1 MKKALFLFSLF
12 ILSVT
17 LLMSQTIRLNNGD
30 NSISVLSSSET
41 ETILQYDINHFE
53 QTKVDINGSE
63 YYHIRLPKE
72 GITQAKGMPE
82 LPVFN
87 RSIIISNTARMN
99 YEVYDVRYVD
109 MQIPVAPSKGVITRD
124 QNPAEIPYV
133 FDRVYQEKNFYPANL
148 AELSEPYIM
157 RDFRGVTVRTVP
169 FAYNPVTGTLRLYTQ
184 YKIRVFADGSDMV
197 NVLAGNRSNIS
208 REFAPIYENHFVNWQ
223 NYRYTPVSDVYGK
236 LLVICHT
243 NYMSTILPYVN
254 WKKQKGIETELIEWS
269 TIGTT
274 AAHLQTYIQ
283 NRYNADNTIAYIQI
297 VGDAPQ
303 IPSLSSGGG
312 GADPMFSNVAGS
324 DNYPDIFIGR
334 FSAETTAEVTA
345 QINKAIVYER
355 DLNTSATWLG
365 RAMGI
370 ASAEGGGSQGDMGE
384 SDIQH
389 MNLIRTDLLGYGY
402 TTVDQIYDP
411 GAAATTVTTNVNA
424 GRGFINYVGHGS
436 NTSWVT
442 TGFSNANASALTN
455 GNMTPFIMDVACVN
469 GNFVSITCFAEAWLR
484 NANGGAVAMY
494 ASSINQS
501 WNSPMRAQDECTDL
515 LIAESKTT
523 TGGLYYNS
531 SCKMMDIYGNTTGSD
546 GVNMFRTWHIFGDA
560 SLTVR
565 SKTPI
570 AMTVTHPAQIII
582 GSSTVNVSTGVA
594 NTLVALT
601 YNNNIYAR
609 GFTDGSGNAI
619 LTLVS
624 PPASAIT
631 YTITATAFNRVTYVG
646 SIQQVPG
653 TGPYMAVT
661 ATTYADSNNNTA
673 EYNETGRYN
682 VTFQNIGAATATNV
696 TATLTCAT
704 PGISITDGTETIAS
718 LAAGGS
724 TTINNAYTF
733 NIANNIANGTP
744 AAFTITMVS
753 GANTWTHNF
762 SQVINAPA
770 LAFGNMTIQ
779 DTGGNNNGR
788 LDPGE
793 TVTVIMPLNNT
804 GAALSPAGNAT
815 LSCSTPGIT
824 VVNGNASFAAITAG
838 GAASLSFT
846 ITASS
851 GMTVGTVASLVFN
864 ATAGAYTA
872 NKTETTAV
880 GLILEDFETGNFNS
894 FPWTFSGNLPWV
906 IDNTNAQTGT
916 YSARSGAITH
926 SQTSTMQTV
935 RILTTGGDISFWY
948 KVSSESG
955 YDYLRF
961 YVDGVQVVQWAGEIG
976 WTQYTYALAAGTRT
990 LAWTYYKDSSVN
1002 GGSDCV
1008 WVDNIIFPASTS
1020 PSVYNPPQNL
1030 VGIPGNGQ
1038 VTLNWQAPVSGTPTG
1053 YKIYRNGSLL
1063 TTVTGLTHNDT
1074 SVVNETTYNY
1084 YVRAAYS
1091 GGDSDPSNTVTI
1103 TPTAIPITEVILGNG
1118 TGTSGTSEGAP
1129 INIWY
1134 KSLHG
1139 QSVYTAAE
1147 LYAAGVSGAQNITQI
1162 GFYIA
1167 SVPTLALPNFIIRM
1181 KHTSETNV
1189 ANWQTEAGM
1198 TTVYSNSSYMPVA
1211 GGYQMLTLSTPFLWN
1226 GVDNIVIDT
1235 AFDMVTDYS
1244 ATGTVQYT
1252 SVTNGYRYVRTD
1264 TANQASVFT
1273 GGTVTVYR
1281 PNVKLSLQAQQTGPA
1296 IAVNPSSVS
1305 ETLLPGATTGVN
1317 ITVTN
1322 TGNAALN
1329 WSVDRGRI
1337 TFSEEPG
1344 FGTAETTEMER
1355 PLPAW
1360 LSASPSSGTVAAG
1373 GNATIILTL
1382 NATGLAQSTYNANLV
1397 INSNATN
1404 NPALSIPVTMTVYN
1418 PYPTGPRF
1426 VAEWEPAKGALI
1438 TYSGSFGLP
1447 YSMIADLSSRGKLYV
1462 VVTSGNQSSVN
1473 SLLSGNGVTMSNVE
1487 YINPAG
1493 TNSYWTR
1500 DYGPWTIFDS
1510 SNQMAIVDFKYN
1522 RVRPYDDALN
1532 SLLDDYFGVNYYYMP
1547 LVATGGNVMTDG
1559 KGKMMSSSLILS
1571 ENDGVQTAQVTE
1583 YSYTQTDIQNLVYNY
1598 LGATEYQF
1606 YNDPLANS
1614 SIDHID
1620 CWSKL
1625 LDVDKVIIARVPV
1638 GHTNYTAIEAE
1649 VASWQSKTSSY
1660 GTPYRIY
1667 RVDQST
1673 SNQPYT
1679 NSFIYNN
1686 KIYVPQTSSTPT
1698 TYDTAAIAVYQ
1709 NAMPGY
1715 IVQGYYHTNWLSDDA
1730 VHCRVNTIFDEQM
1743 VALKHVPPVSATA
1756 GQQVALSVQLQHVN
1770 AMNPSQTYVA
1780 WRHSPLASWNYTSLV
1795 NVSGNNW
1802 TASVP
1807 APALGQTIYYWFK
1820 GTDNTGRTASLPL
1833 CAGNDPFTLLVNI
1846 PATNNPPVIN
1856 LPQSFAFD
1864 KNSSLTVDFAPYV
1877 SDADNDPLTL
1887 SICACYSINVQIN
1900 GLEVTFT
1907 PPQNWVGEE
1916 VISFNVFDGT
1926 ENATDDVNV
1935 IVNQIYM
1942 PPWTPAAYPQ
1952 FATLHGIVTIESL
1965 PASLNDVVGAFV
1977 GEECRGVGEVRTQ
1990 AGLAYV
1996 DFAVN
2001 LSGGREMVSFRIYDY
2016 GTGTYYPVLDDMNL
2030 VPGVE
2035 YGLETPVPIN
2045 GTLQIVLA
2053 EPAVECGMASGN
2065 FVLQWSAVTY
2075 AQEYHIYR
2083 ADNPYGPFTYIGTT
2097 AALQYMDTT
2106 AGDCAFYYVKAV
2118 RNLPVRARSGN

>member
-53 QTKVDINGSE
+53 QTKVEINGSE
-63 YYHIRLPKE
+63 YYHINLPKE

-133 FDRVYQEKNFYPANL
+133 FDRVYQEKNFYPANI
-148 AELSEPYIM
+148 AELSDPYIM

-169 FAYNPVTGTLRLYTQ
+169 FAYNPVTGTLRLFTQ
-184 YKIRVFADGSDMV
+184 YKVRVFADGLDMV
-197 NVLAGNRSNIS
+197 NVLYGNRSNIS

-254 WKKQKGIETELIEWS
+254 WKKQKGIETELIQWS

-274 AAHLQTYIQ
+274 AAELQTYIQ
-283 NRYNADNTIAYIQI
+283 TRYNADNTIAYIQL

-312 GADPMFSNVAGS
+312 GADPMFSLVAGG

-334 FSAETTAEVTA
+334 FSAENTAQVTA

-370 ASAEGGGSQGDMGE
+370 ASAEGGGSSGDMGE

-411 GAAATTVTTNVNA
+411 GASAATVTTNVNA

-436 NTSWVT
+436 DTSWVT
-442 TGFSNANASALTN
+442 TGFSSTNATALTN

-582 GSSTVNVSTGVA
+582 GATTVNVSTGVA

-619 LTLVS
+619 LTLVN
-624 PPASAIT
+624 PPASSIT
-631 YTITATAFNRVTYVG
+631 YTITATAFNRVTYIG

-696 TATLTCAT
+696 TATLTCTT

-718 LAAGGS
+718 LAAGAS

-804 GAALSPAGNAT
+804 GAALSPSGNAT

-906 IDNTNAQTGT
+906 IDNTNAQTGA
-916 YSARSGAITH
+916 YSARSGVITH

-955 YDYLRF
+955 YDFLKF
-961 YVDGVQVVQWAGEIG
+961 YVDGTVVSSWSGTVD
-976 WTQYTYALAAGTRT
+976 WTQYTYALSAGTRT
-990 LAWTYYKDSSVN
+990 LKWEYMKDGSVDT
-1002 GGSDCV
+1002 GSDCA

-1053 YKIYRNGSLL
+1053 YKIYRNASLL

-1091 GGDSDPSNTVTI
+1091 GGDSDPSNTVTV

-1118 TGTSGTSEGAP
+1118 TGTSGTQEGAP

-1211 GGYQMLTLSTPFLWN
+1211 GGYQMLTLSTPFSWN

-1235 AFDMVTDYS
+1235 AFDMVTEYS

-1296 IAVNPSSVS
+1296 IAVNPASVS

-1337 TFSEEPG
+1337 TFNEEPG

-1418 PYPTGPRF
+1418 PYPTGPRY
-1426 VAEWEPAKGALI
+1426 VAEWEPAKGAIVRYPL
-1438 TYSGSFGLP
+1438 GLP
-1447 YSMIADLSSRGKLYV
+1447 YTLLANVSQSDLLYV
-1462 VVTSGNQSSVN
+1462 IVTSANQATAN
-1473 SLLSGNGVTMSNVE
+1473 NLLSANGVNMTNVR
-1487 YINPAG
+1487 YINAS
-1493 TNSYWTR
+1493 TDSYWTR
-1500 DYGPWTIFDS
+1500 DYGPWYIFEEDNS
-1510 SNQMAIVDFKYN
+1510 LKIVDFNYN
-1522 RVRPYDDALN
+1522 RPRPNDNAIPAAVAGYLGI
-1532 SLLDDYFGVNYYYMP
+1532 DYYTMP
-1547 LVATGGNVMTDG
+1547 INHTGGNIMTDG
-1559 KGKMMSSSLILS
+1559 MGKAMSTDLVLS
-1571 ENDGVQTAQVTE
+1571 ENSSLSQSQINQMFSNYLGVTE
-1583 YSYTQTDIQNLVYNY
+1583 YQIYP
-1598 LGATEYQF
+1598 
-1606 YNDPLANS
+1606 DPNNTY
-1614 SIDHID
+1614 IDHID
-1620 CWSKL
+1620 CWGKL
-1625 LDVDKVIIARVPV
+1625 LDADKVMIRSVPT
-1638 GHTNYTAIEAE
+1638 GHAQYSAIEAV
-1649 VASWQSKTSSY
+1649 VASWQTKTSSL

-1667 RVDQST
+1667 RAYTPNDEPY
-1673 SNQPYT
+1673 SNA
-1679 NSFIYNN
+1679 FILNK
-1686 KIYVPQTSSTPT
+1686 KIYVPQMGTAN
-1698 TYDTAAIAVYQ
+1698 DAAAIAAYQ

-1715 IVQGYYHTNWLSDDA
+1715 TVLGYSFGTFESTDA
-1730 VHCRVNTIFDEQM
+1730 IHCRINTVFDEQM
-1743 VALKHVPPVSATA
+1743 IALKHTRPTTATA
-1756 GQQVALSVQLQHVN
+1756 YQNVTISVDIRHANMLD
-1770 AMNPSQTYVA
+1770 PLGTYVA
-1780 WRHSPLASWNYTSLV
+1780 WRHSPLADWQYATLNSA
-1795 NVSGNNW
+1795 GNNIW
-1802 TASVP
+1802 TASIP
-1807 APALGQTIYYWFK
+1807 APALGQTIYYWIK
-1820 GTDNTGRTASLPL
+1820 ATDYTLRNSTLPL
-1833 CAGNDPFTLLVNI
+1833 CAGSDPYTILVDVAAPN
-1846 PATNNPPVIN
+1846 TPPVIN

-1900 GLEVTFT
+1900 GLQVTFSA
-1907 PPQNWVGEE
+1907 PQNWVGNE

-2053 EPAVECGMASGN
+2053 EPVVECGMASGN